1 MHKDG
6 RSSSLEVEED
16 NTLASLPYQP
26 RSSLDDKSPLDD
38 EPPSLPSHA
47 RSEPEAADRPSRWR
61 SLGFAVWRAREK
73 KPAAVH
79 RPAGVGVTSDTD
91 SGDEKEHYGTD
102 GDEHTSPKAD
112 YSGFVQKSSAEEIRL
127 VRKLDIYIM
136 STAWLMFW
144 LNYLD
149 RNAIA
154 VGRLSSLEKDL
165 SLTDTQYQTCIALF
179 SIGYCL
185 SSVPGGM
192 ALTRVKPAGF
202 LMGLM
207 LLWSALSILTA
218 FTHNFGQL
226 VAVRFLLGL
235 CEAPFY
241 PGIMYIFSNFY
252 TRTEI
257 ATRIAILYTG
267 NILATAFAGLI
278 AIGIF
283 KLDSKL
289 GYAGWQWLFI
299 IQGAATGL
307 MAM

>member
-6 RSSSLEVEED
+6 WSSSLGVEGD
-16 NTLASLPYQP
+16 TPLASLQYAP
-26 RSSLDDKSPLDD
+26 RSSPKNNSPLDRA
-38 EPPSLPSHA
+38 PPSLPPNP
-47 RSEPEAADRPSRWR
+47 RCEPEAPDRPSRLR
-61 SLGFAVWRAREK
+61 SLGLAVWQARGKRRA
-73 KPAAVH
+73 AAH
-79 RPAGVGVTSDTD
+79 RPAGVGVANEADN
-91 SGDEKEHYGTD
+91 GAEKACYGTD
-102 GDEHTSPKAD
+102 GEEHISPKAD
-112 YSGFVQKSSAEEIRL
+112 YSGFVQKSSPEEIRL

-136 STAWLMFW
+136 STAWLMNWF
-144 LNYLD
+144 NCLD

-154 VGRLSSLEKDL
+154 IGRLSSLEKNL

-179 SIGYCL
+179 SVGYCL
-185 SSVPGGM
+185 SCIPGGM
-192 ALTRVKPAGF
+192 ILTRVNPAGF
-202 LMGLM
+202 LTGLM

-235 CEAPFY
+235 CEAPFNA
-241 PGIMYIFSNFY
+241 GIVYIFANFY

-257 ATRIAILYTG
+257 ATRIAIIHTG
-267 NILATAFAGLI
+267 MILATAFAGLI

-283 KLDSKL
+283 KLDTKL

-307 MAM
+307 VAM